1 MLGRSEQ
8 WNPDVTSGM
17 TVDPCKSSTVKVHQN
32 FSVMRWNML
41 GNIVKKNPEMR
52 RINYFRCLNES
63 CDQRWR
69 WRVGYKHTL
78 IADKTQILNNLGYI
92 SKTVNRNSQNKKHF
106 TYITQFTRHLCLTRE
121 PRVNYSNHGKKQWYT
136 VKITKHSTKLVLI
149 CHSLNYLSP

>member
-1 MLGRSEQ
+1 MWPQ
-8 WNPDVTSGM
+8 VWPWIIHVNQAPW
-17 TVDPCKSSTVKVHQN
+17 KSTKTLVWWVETCLEILS
-32 FSVMRWNML
+32 
-41 GNIVKKNPEMR
+41 KNPEMR

-63 CDQRWR
+63 CGQRWR
-69 WRVGYKHTL
+69 WREGYKHTL

-106 TYITQFTRHLCLTRE
+106 TYITQFTRHLRLTRE
-121 PRVNYSNHGKKQWYT
+121 PRGNYSNHGKKQWYT